1 MSKLN
6 ICIIIICL
14 LLFIIIYLLCNNKCI
29 YKPIKKI
36 YGGEENN
43 IENIN
48 QEIKQEQEKIDTI
61 SNELESNKFSRS
73 SLLQRSISLNI
84 YLLLMSLL
92 EKTESS
98 FFNLSSL
105 SFGS

>member
-48 QEIKQEQEKIDTI
+48 QEIKKKISKSSEYFLRI
-61 SNELESNKFSRS
+61 ENKKNA
-73 SLLQRSISLNI
+73 LLNI
-84 YLLLMSLL
+84 I
-92 EKTESS
+92 
-98 FFNLSSL
+98 
-105 SFGS
+105 